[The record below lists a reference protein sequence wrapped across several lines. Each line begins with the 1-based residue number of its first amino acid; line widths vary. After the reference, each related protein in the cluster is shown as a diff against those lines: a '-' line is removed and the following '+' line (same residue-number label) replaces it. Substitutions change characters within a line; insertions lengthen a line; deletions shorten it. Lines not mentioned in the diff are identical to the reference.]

1 MMDESILHKICDTHA
16 HPTDNDTTCLS
27 AQADKLKFICTM
39 STHIEDQD
47 KVAKLYESNPNT
59 IIPFYG

>member
-47 KVAKLYESNPNT
+47 KVAKLY
-59 IIPFYG
+59 